1 MIFINYILLLAF
13 QIGFITL
20 PLSVIRW
27 ELIGGG
33 IAVVVAFS
41 YVAFVACG
49 AALAMK
55 FAWNR
60 VVKSTNRLVVGGCFA
75 LLAAL
80 IVMAYALLGILNESL
95 FTYVMLIYVTPF
107 LLMPA
112 GAAIALENIRNPI
125 RSRILIGLVASLVVI
140 GYGWILY
147 DTGDNGLNAF
157 DGDERAQA
165 EIVLGLVN
173 SECVRYGFNRLSD
186 IYSEGRHKWRVAS
199 VEPLLHSDHQYRV
212 KIQFYSW
219 MRLPT
224 YSIHLPPLDNRTV
237 DDLCSRF

>member
-20 PLSVIRW
+20 PLSLIRW

-41 YVAFVACG
+41 YVAFVVCG
-49 AALAMK
+49 AAIAMK
-55 FAWNR
+55 FAWSR
-60 VVKSTNRLVVGGCFA
+60 VAKSKNKLVVGMCFA

-80 IVMAYALLGILNESL
+80 IAAAWALDILNESL
-95 FTYVMLIYVTPF
+95 FTYVILIYVTPF

-125 RSRILIGLVASLVVI
+125 RSRILIGVVASLVVI
-140 GYGWILY
+140 AYGWVVY
-147 DTGDNGLNAF
+147 DTGNNGLNTF

-165 EIVLGLVN
+165 EIALGLVN
-173 SECVRYGFNRLSD
+173 SACVRYGFNRLSD

-199 VEPLLHSDHQYRV
+199 VEPLVHSDHQYRV

-224 YSIHLPPLDNRTV
+224 YSIHLPPLDDRSV
-237 DDLCSRF
+237 DDLCRRF

>member
-20 PLSVIRW
+20 PLSLIRW

-41 YVAFVACG
+41 YVGFVVYG
-49 AALAMK
+49 AVIAMK

-60 VVKSTNRLVVGGCFA
+60 VAMSKNKLVVGARFA
-75 LLAAL
+75 LLAAV
-80 IVMAYALLGILNESL
+80 IATAYALDILNESL
-95 FTYVMLIYVTPF
+95 FIYIMLIYVTPF
-107 LLMPA
+107 LLAPA

-125 RSRILIGLVASLVVI
+125 RSRILIGVVASLVVI
-140 GYGWILY
+140 AYGWVVHS
-147 DTGDNGLNAF
+147 TGDNGLNAF
-157 DGDERAQA
+157 DGDERVEA
-165 EIVLGLVN
+165 EIALGFVN
-173 SECVRYGFNRLSD
+173 SECVRHGFRRLSD
-186 IYSEGRHKWRVAS
+186 IHSEGRHKWRVAS
-199 VEPLLHSDHQYRV
+199 VEPLLQSDHQYRV

-224 YSIHLPPLDNRTV
+224 YSIYFPPLNNRTV
-237 DDLCSRF
+237 DDLCSRL

>member
-20 PLSVIRW
+20 PLSLIRW

-41 YVAFVACG
+41 YVAFVVYG
-49 AALAMK
+49 AVIAIK

-60 VVKSTNRLVVGGCFA
+60 VATSKNKLVVGMRFA

-80 IVMAYALLGILNESL
+80 IATACALDILNESV
-95 FTYVMLIYVTPF
+95 FIYIMLIYVIPF
-107 LLMPA
+107 LLLPA

-125 RSRILIGLVASLVVI
+125 RSRILIGVVASLVVI
-140 GYGWILY
+140 AYGWIVY

-157 DGDERAQA
+157 DGDERSEA
-165 EIVLGLVN
+165 EIALGFVN
-173 SECVRYGFNRLSD
+173 SECVRHGFRRLSD

-224 YSIHLPPLDNRTV
+224 YPIYFPPLDNRSV
-237 DDLCSRF
+237 DDLCSRL